1 MSGNKHKEV
10 RDMAEKQE
18 KQDKPEKKL
27 EAPPKTIDPKLSQK
41 VDFTEKPRKKIIIN
55 IKKEDL

>member
-1 MSGNKHKEV
+1 
-10 RDMAEKQE
+10 MAEKQK

-27 EAPPKTIDPKLSQK
+27 EAPPRTTDPKLAQR
-41 VDFTEKPRKKIIIN
+41 VDFTEKPRKKTIIN